1 MIRNSRQWKQ
11 AQVERVPFWWHT
23 IDLGNGVVTPGESI
37 LPEQLRRAEGI
48 PDDLRGKT
56 VLDIGC
62 WDGFYAFLCEQRG
75 AAVTAID
82 DFQHTEFVRSKYG
95 LEMKPGQGFRV
106 AARCLGSAL
115 KPWKRDFTQIR
126 GSFDVVLFLGVLYH
140 QRNPLFALE
149 HLSRLTSGLAIVE
162 THYLKT
168 EERPIL
174 RFYPGDALNM
184 DPTNF
189 WGPSLSCVSLML
201 KDVGFRSVDVVSTWS
216 GDDERALFVA
226 RK

>member
-1 MIRNSRQWKQ
+1 MIRNSRQWKE

-23 IDLGNGVVTPGESI
+23 IDLGDGVATPGKSI

-75 AAVTAID
+75 ALVTAID
-82 DFQHTEFVRSKYG
+82 DFQHTEFVKSKYG

-106 AARCLGSAL
+106 AARCLGSPL
-115 KPWKRDFTQIR
+115 KPWKRDFTQMK

-140 QRNPLFALE
+140 QRNPLLALE
-149 HLSRLTSGLAIVE
+149 NISRLTSGLAIVE

-168 EERPIL
+168 EEPIL
-174 RFYPGDALNM
+174 RFYPGDALNR

-216 GDDERALFVA
+216 GDDDRALFVA